1 MWNPVPAEAVTP
13 AEAVAEVLPAVAE
26 VLPVEA
32 ADTVSD
38 PLRI

>member
-13 AEAVAEVLPAVAE
+13 VEEAAEVLPVVAEVLPA
-26 VLPVEA
+26 EA